1 MILAL
6 CLLPF
11 LGGFAILRSSE
22 EKAGKISVIVTGLLF
37 VIIGFILF
45 FTKEGLEI
53 LLWPG
58 LELSWQID
66 QLGKGF
72 SFLVLPLW
80 FLATIYA
87 RGYME
92 GQKARSFF
100 FFYLITL
107 GTVLGLALAG
117 NLLTYYLFYELLTL
131 TTYPLV
137 IQTGT
142 REARQAGK
150 TYLIFSF
157 AGAGFV
163 LAGLFLLY
171 GLTGSVAF
179 VPGGFIGQDLIATHP
194 FWAKTALFFL
204 VAGFGVKGAL
214 IPIHFWLPGAMV
226 APTPVSALLHAVAVV
241 KAGIFGLL
249 RVSLYIFGPAA
260 LASIGIGG
268 IKAWAAL
275 TILLGSMIALQ
286 QDKLKKRLAYSTIG
300 QLSYIFLGVLLLNP
314 AGLQAG
320 LFHFLAHA
328 LLKITLFFCAGIIT
342 HETGCTKVS
351 ELDGIGLR
359 LPRTMVAFAL
369 ASIGLVGIPFTLG
382 FISKWYFL
390 SADPAWSWV
399 FILSAFL
406 NALYL
411 FPVVTRAFFRE
422 GKFAPPLQ
430 WEASPAMLLPT
441 LFLAGGA
448 LLLGIFF
455 RLPLEFINTIQLT
468 INN

>member
-6 CLLPF
+6 CFLPL
-11 LGGFAILRSSE
+11 LGGAAILGAPAER
-22 EKAGKISVIVTGLLF
+22 AGRVSVIATGLLTA
-37 VIIGFILF
+37 IIGFFLF
-45 FTKEGLEI
+45 FAREGMEI

-66 QLGKGF
+66 DLGRGF

-80 FLATIYA
+80 FLATLYA

-92 GQKARSFF
+92 KTPDRSFF

-142 REARQAGK
+142 AEARQAGR
-150 TYLIFSF
+150 TYLLFSF
-157 AGAGFV
+157 AGAGLV
-163 LAGLFLLY
+163 LSGLFLLY
-171 GLTGSVAF
+171 GLTGSVDF
-179 VPGGFIGQDLIATHP
+179 VPGGFIRPHLIVENP
-194 FWAKTALFFL
+194 VGIRTALFLL

-214 IPIHFWLPGAMV
+214 IPLHFWLPGAMV

-241 KAGIFGLL
+241 KAGIFGLI
-249 RVSLYIFGPAA
+249 RVSLYIFGPET
-260 LASIGIGG
+260 LEVMGIGG
-268 IKAWAAL
+268 IKVWAAL
-275 TILLGSMIALQ
+275 TILLGSLIALQ

-300 QLSYIFLGVLLLNP
+300 QLSYIFLGVLILNP

-342 HETGCTKVS
+342 HETGCTRVS

-359 LPRTMVAFAL
+359 LPRTMAAFAL

-390 SADPAWSWV
+390 TADPALSWV
-399 FILSAFL
+399 FILSALL
-406 NALYL
+406 NAVYL
-411 FPVVTRAFFRE
+411 FPVVTRAFFRD
-422 GKFAPPLQ
+422 GNFAPPLVR
-430 WEASPAMLLPT
+430 EASPFMLLPT
-441 LFLAGGA
+441 MVLAGGA

-455 RLPLEFINTIQLT
+455 RWPLEFIKAIQVTIT
-468 INN
+468 G

>member
-6 CLLPF
+6 CFLPL
-11 LGGFAILRSSE
+11 LGGFAILRFPG
-22 EKAGKISVIVTGLLF
+22 EKAGDISVMVTGFL
-37 VIIGFILF
+37 VAVIGFFLF
-45 FTKEGLEI
+45 FTPEGMEI
-53 LLWPG
+53 TLWPG
-58 LELSWQID
+58 LELSLELD
-66 QLGKGF
+66 FLGKGF
-72 SFLVLPLW
+72 AFLVLPLW

-92 GQKARSFF
+92 GKREPGFF
-100 FFYLITL
+100 FFYLVTL
-107 GTVLGLALAG
+107 GAVLGLALAG

-137 IQTGT
+137 VQSRTP
-142 REARQAGK
+142 EARQAGR
-150 TYLIFSF
+150 TYLVFSF

-163 LAGLFLLY
+163 LGGIFLLY
-171 GLTGSVAF
+171 GLTGSTAF
-179 VPGGFIGQDLIATHP
+179 VPGGFIGPDL
-194 FWAKTALFFL
+194 TANNLLWTRLAWFFL
-204 VAGFGVKGAL
+204 VIGFGVKGAL
-214 IPIHFWLPGAMV
+214 IPLHFWLPGAMV

-241 KAGIFGLL
+241 KAGIFGLI
-249 RVSLYIFGPAA
+249 RVSLFIFGPGA
-260 LASIGIGG
+260 LEGIGIAG

-286 QDKLKKRLAYSTIG
+286 QDALKKRLAYSTIG
-300 QLSYIFLGVLLLNP
+300 QLSYIFLGILILNP

-342 HETGCTKVS
+342 YETGCTKVS

-390 SADPAWSWV
+390 TADPAWSWV
-399 FILSAFL
+399 FILSALL
-406 NALYL
+406 NAIYL
-411 FPVVTRAFFRE
+411 FPIVTRAFFRE
-422 GKFAPPLQ
+422 GSFSPPLKR
-430 WEASPAMLLPT
+430 EANPAMLFPT

-455 RLPLEFINTIQLT
+455 RFPLDFIGLIQTTI
-468 INN
+468 IN